1 MASSKHNT
9 TVLQPWLSDL
19 KAGYSRNI
27 TSPPNYFLHSPSSLI
42 TTSNLHSLHLG
53 TGESI
58 YTSLLPLLES
68 ANEEVILVTC
78 FWASSATAKLVN
90 EVLVKLSEKGKR
102 KGGKIRVR
110 ICFSSSGV
118 LQKLLHPQNLNGK
131 TYAPESWQ
139 STLNLPVPD
148 QLQGLDMQVKSI
160 FLLPFS
166 VMHPKFI
173 IVDRKVAV
181 LPSCNVSWEDWFE
194 GCVTLTGPVVSCF
207 VNFWREF
214 WARQEDRDELVNMYR
229 DPSHQEVFA
238 RLHQQQPQQGQLPLY
253 TPLDSNNIPTV
264 FLPSP
269 HHRNP
274 DFRFPWQDH
283 SAPPPT
289 PLNTFFLRSL
299 LSAEREV
306 YIQTPNLTAAPV
318 LSAILSTLRRGIDI
332 HIITSE
338 RLMILE
344 QLVTAGT
351 TTSRCIT
358 RLMSRYQ
365 HLSSIPPSDLEAGRG
380 KLGNLKIEYFTPMA
394 GDRDKEPQQSHLK
407 CTIVDQELVILG
419 SGNLDRASWYTSQEL
434 GVAFLDGAFARRL
447 KGDLEKVLE
456 RRVKTIL

>member
-1 MASSKHNT
+1 
-9 TVLQPWLSDL
+9 
-19 KAGYSRNI
+19 
-27 TSPPNYFLHSPSSLI
+27 
-42 TTSNLHSLHLG
+42 
-53 TGESI
+53 
-58 YTSLLPLLES
+58 
-68 ANEEVILVTC
+68 
-78 FWASSATAKLVN
+78 
-90 EVLVKLSEKGKR
+90 
-102 KGGKIRVR
+102 
-110 ICFSSSGV
+110 
-118 LQKLLHPQNLNGK
+118 
-131 TYAPESWQ
+131 
-139 STLNLPVPD
+139 
-148 QLQGLDMQVKSI
+148 MQVKSI

-181 LPSCNVSWEDWFE
+181 LPSCNVSWEEWFE
-194 GCVTLTGPVVSCF
+194 GCVTLTGPVVPCF

-214 WARQEDRDELVNMYR
+214 WAQQEDRDELVTISR
-229 DPSHQEVFA
+229 DSNHEEASA
-238 RLHQQQPQQGQLPLY
+238 RSHQQQLQQERLPLY
-253 TPLDSNNIPTV
+253 TPLDSNNIPTI

-299 LSAEREV
+299 LSAEREI

-318 LSAILSTLRRGIDI
+318 LTAILSTLRRGIDI

-338 RLMILE
+338 KLMILE

-358 RLMSRYQ
+358 KLISRYQ
-365 HLSSIPPSDLEAGRG
+365 HLSSVPPSDLETGRG
-380 KLGNLKIEYFTPMA
+380 KLGKLKIEYFTPMV
-394 GDRDKEPQQSHLK
+394 GNRDKEPQQSHLK

-434 GVAFLDGAFARRL
+434 GVAFFDGVFARRL
-447 KGDLEKVLE
+447 RGDLEKVLE
-456 RRVKTIL
+456 GRVKTVL

>member
-1 MASSKHNT
+1 MNSPKHNT
-9 TVLQPWLSDL
+9 TLLEPWLSDV

-27 TSPPNYFLHSPSSLI
+27 TSQPNYFLHSPSSLI
-42 TTSNLHSLHLG
+42 TTSNLHSLYLG

-68 ANEEVILVTC
+68 TEEELILVTC
-78 FWASSATAKLVN
+78 FWASSATSKLVN
-90 EVLVKLSEKGKR
+90 EVLVKLSEKGRSRDR
-102 KGGKIRVR
+102 KVRVR

-118 LQKLLHPQNLNGK
+118 FQKLLHPQDLNGRV
-131 TYAPESWQ
+131 YPPESWQ
-139 STLNLPVPD
+139 STLYLPAPE

-173 IVDRKVAV
+173 IVDRKVVV

-194 GCVTLTGPVVSCF
+194 GSVTLTGPVVSCF

-214 WARQEDRDELVNMYR
+214 WAQQEDRDELVNISR
-229 DPSHQEVFA
+229 NPDHGDAIA
-238 RLHQQQPQQGQLPLY
+238 RILQQPSQQGQLPLH
-253 TPLDSNNIPTV
+253 TPLDSKDIPTV

-274 DFRFPWQDH
+274 DFRFPWQEY
-283 SAPPPT
+283 AVPPLT

-299 LSAEREV
+299 LSAEREI
-306 YIQTPNLTAAPV
+306 YIQTPNLTAPPV
-318 LSAILSTLRRGIDI
+318 LTAILSTLRRGIDI

-338 RLMILE
+338 KLMILE

-351 TTSRCIT
+351 TTSRCIAKLT
-358 RLMSRYQ
+358 SRYQ
-365 HLSSIPPSDLEAGRG
+365 HLSSATLSDLEAGRPRLG
-380 KLGNLKIEYFTPMA
+380 KLKIDYFAPMV
-394 GDRDKEPQQSHLK
+394 GSGDKEPQQSHLK
-407 CTIVDQELVILG
+407 CTIVDGELVILG

-434 GVAFLDGAFARRL
+434 GVAFFDQVFAKKLRGDLNRILEGRL
-447 KGDLEKVLE
+447 KSVL
-456 RRVKTIL
+456 

>member
-1 MASSKHNT
+1 
-9 TVLQPWLSDL
+9 
-19 KAGYSRNI
+19 
-27 TSPPNYFLHSPSSLI
+27 
-42 TTSNLHSLHLG
+42 
-53 TGESI
+53 
-58 YTSLLPLLES
+58 
-68 ANEEVILVTC
+68 
-78 FWASSATAKLVN
+78 
-90 EVLVKLSEKGKR
+90 
-102 KGGKIRVR
+102 
-110 ICFSSSGV
+110 
-118 LQKLLHPQNLNGK
+118 
-131 TYAPESWQ
+131 
-139 STLNLPVPD
+139 
-148 QLQGLDMQVKSI
+148 MQVKSI

-173 IVDRKVAV
+173 IVDRKIAV

-214 WARQEDRDELVNMYR
+214 WAQQEDRDELVNISR
-229 DPSHQEVFA
+229 DPSHEEVSA
-238 RLHQQQPQQGQLPLY
+238 RPHQQQPQQGQLPLH
-253 TPLDSNNIPTV
+253 TPLDLNNIPTI

-318 LSAILSTLRRGIDI
+318 LTAILSTLRRGIDI

-338 RLMILE
+338 KLMILE

-351 TTSRCIT
+351 TTSRCIAK
-358 RLMSRYQ
+358 LISRYQ
-365 HLSSIPPSDLEAGRG
+365 NLSSVPPSDLETGRA
-380 KLGNLKIEYFTPMA
+380 KLGTLRIGYFIPM
-394 GDRDKEPQQSHLK
+394 GGNRDREPQQSHLK
-407 CTIVDQELVILG
+407 CTIVDQELVIVG

-434 GVAFLDGAFARRL
+434 GVAFFDGVFARRL

-456 RRVKTIL
+456 GRVKTVL

>member
-1 MASSKHNT
+1 
-9 TVLQPWLSDL
+9 
-19 KAGYSRNI
+19 
-27 TSPPNYFLHSPSSLI
+27 
-42 TTSNLHSLHLG
+42 
-53 TGESI
+53 
-58 YTSLLPLLES
+58 
-68 ANEEVILVTC
+68 
-78 FWASSATAKLVN
+78 
-90 EVLVKLSEKGKR
+90 
-102 KGGKIRVR
+102 
-110 ICFSSSGV
+110 
-118 LQKLLHPQNLNGK
+118 
-131 TYAPESWQ
+131 
-139 STLNLPVPD
+139 
-148 QLQGLDMQVKSI
+148 MQVKSI

-173 IVDRKVAV
+173 IVDRKIAV

-214 WARQEDRDELVNMYR
+214 WAQQEDRDELVNISR
-229 DPSHQEVFA
+229 DPNHEELIA
-238 RLHQQQPQQGQLPLY
+238 RTSQQQSQQGQLPLH
-253 TPLDSNNIPTV
+253 TPLDLKDIPTI

-299 LSAEREV
+299 YSAEREI

-318 LSAILSTLRRGIDI
+318 LTAILSTLRRGIDI

-338 RLMILE
+338 KLMILE

-351 TTSRCIT
+351 TTSHCISK
-358 RLMSRYQ
+358 LISRYQ
-365 HLSSIPPSDLEAGRG
+365 ALSSLPPSDLEAGRG
-380 KLGNLKIEYFTPMA
+380 KLGNLKIDYFIPKA
-394 GDRDKEPQQSHLK
+394 GDADREPQQSHLK

-434 GVAFLDGAFARRL
+434 GVAFFDGVFAKRL
-447 KGDLEKVLE
+447 RGELGKVLE
-456 RRVKTIL
+456 GRVESVL

>member
-1 MASSKHNT
+1 
-9 TVLQPWLSDL
+9 
-19 KAGYSRNI
+19 
-27 TSPPNYFLHSPSSLI
+27 
-42 TTSNLHSLHLG
+42 
-53 TGESI
+53 
-58 YTSLLPLLES
+58 
-68 ANEEVILVTC
+68 
-78 FWASSATAKLVN
+78 
-90 EVLVKLSEKGKR
+90 
-102 KGGKIRVR
+102 
-110 ICFSSSGV
+110 
-118 LQKLLHPQNLNGK
+118 
-131 TYAPESWQ
+131 
-139 STLNLPVPD
+139 
-148 QLQGLDMQVKSI
+148 MQVKSI

-214 WARQEDRDELVNMYR
+214 WAQQEDRDELINTSR
-229 DPSHQEVFA
+229 DASYEEVFA
-238 RLHQQQPQQGQLPLY
+238 RLLQQQSQQGQLPLH
-253 TPLDSNNIPTV
+253 TSVGSNDIPTV

-299 LSAEREV
+299 LSAEREI
-306 YIQTPNLTAAPV
+306 YIQTPNLTAAHV
-318 LSAILSTLRRGIDI
+318 LTAILSTLRRGIDI

-338 RLMILE
+338 KLMILE

-351 TTSRCIT
+351 TTSRCIAK
-358 RLMSRYQ
+358 LISRYQ
-365 HLSSIPPSDLEAGRG
+365 ALPSGSPSDLEAGRG
-380 KLGNLKIEYFTPMA
+380 KLGNLKIEYFIPKA
-394 GDRDKEPQQSHLK
+394 GNADKEPQQSHLK

-434 GVAFLDGAFARRL
+434 GVAFFDGVFAKRL
-447 KGDLEKVLE
+447 RGDLERVLGG
-456 RRVKTIL
+456 RLKTVL

>member
-1 MASSKHNT
+1 MFFVFGGVAEVVASAES
-9 TVLQPWLSDL
+9 V
-19 KAGYSRNI
+19 
-27 TSPPNYFLHSPSSLI
+27 SSLPRHKDPMRCH
-42 TTSNLHSLHLG
+42 TNHTFCRN
-53 TGESI
+53 
-58 YTSLLPLLES
+58 
-68 ANEEVILVTC
+68 
-78 FWASSATAKLVN
+78 
-90 EVLVKLSEKGKR
+90 
-102 KGGKIRVR
+102 GKIY
-110 ICFSSSGV
+110 
-118 LQKLLHPQNLNGK
+118 P
-131 TYAPESWQ
+131 PESWQ
-139 STLNLPVPD
+139 STLNLPAPG

-207 VNFWREF
+207 INFWREF
-214 WARQEDRDELVNMYR
+214 WAQQEDRDELVNISREPNHEDTMPKTY
-229 DPSHQEVFA
+229 PE
-238 RLHQQQPQQGQLPLY
+238 QPREGLPLH
-253 TPLDSNNIPTV
+253 TPLDSKNIPTI

-299 LSAEREV
+299 LSAEREI

-318 LSAILSTLRRGIDI
+318 LTAILSTLRRGIDI

-338 RLMILE
+338 KLMILE

-351 TTSRCIT
+351 TTFRCIEK
-358 RLMSRYQ
+358 LIARYQ
-365 HLSSIPPSDLEAGRG
+365 CLASATHSDLEAGRPRVG
-380 KLGNLKIEYFTPMA
+380 RLRIGYFVPRAGN
-394 GDRDKEPQQSHLK
+394 GDKEPQQSHLK

-434 GVAFLDGAFARRL
+434 GVAFFDGAFAKRL
-447 KGDLEKVLE
+447 RGDLESVLE
-456 RRVKTIL
+456 GRVKSVL